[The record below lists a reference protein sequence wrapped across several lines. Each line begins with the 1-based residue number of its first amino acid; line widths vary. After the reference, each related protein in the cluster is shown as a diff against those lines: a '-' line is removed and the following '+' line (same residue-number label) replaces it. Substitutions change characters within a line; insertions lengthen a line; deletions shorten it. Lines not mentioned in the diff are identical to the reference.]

1 MSPNQPI
8 EAPEKSRSVV
18 AILVMIAVVVFLC
31 AVGMCLVIAI
41 PNFVKFG
48 ARAKEAE
55 CKQNLKQLYIGQK
68 ALKAQK
74 DVYATDFETLE
85 FKPQDRTRYAYIV
98 APGQL
103 IEPTLQDSQQR
114 GLVEAMPAAV
124 RQSLGLHDGE
134 STMACVGNI
143 DGDPGV
149 DVWTISTKERHLGG
163 ETIPAGQLRH
173 DVDDLDD

>member
-31 AVGMCLVIAI
+31 AVGMCLVSI
-41 PNFVKFG
+41 PNFLKFG
-48 ARAKEAE
+48 ARSKAAE
-55 CKQNLKQLYIGQK
+55 CKQVLKQLYVAQK
-68 ALKAQK
+68 AREGG
-74 DVYATDFETLE
+74 YATDFEALKFTAE
-85 FKPQDRTRYAYIV
+85 PGMNRYAYIV

-103 IEPTLQDSQQR
+103 VEPTQEQAQKR
-114 GLVEAMPAAV
+114 GLVEAMPASV
-124 RQSLGLHDGE
+124 RQALGLHDGE
-134 STMACVGNI
+134 ITMACVGNI

-149 DVWTISTKERHLGG
+149 DVWTISTKERVLGG
-163 ETIPAGQLRH
+163 ATIPAGQPHH